1 MSADVAVVWCF
12 GRMAGTLRPSRLGMT
27 FEYVDDSVGAS
38 QPPLSQSLPL
48 DGSFTD
54 QDAAAFSGGLLPEGE
69 PRTLLARQLGVS
81 VGNDFAT
88 LVALG
93 GDTAGAISI
102 FPDGT
107 SPVTGTGDDVQWL
120 TKRELA
126 ELIDGLPS
134 RPMHVDHDGTW
145 RLSLAGAQ
153 DKLPVVVAD
162 DGTVGLTRGE
172 TPSTH
177 ILKTPIARLADTVA
191 NEAFCLAFGGH
202 VSDRS
207 RRHGLQTVSAIP
219 IVVDG
224 RDALLVERYDRER
237 TSDGSVRRLHQEDL
251 CQALGIPTARK
262 YESEGGPTI
271 EACARV
277 LRDVGDPRGLL
288 RFVDAIALSFLVGNY
303 DAHGKNYSL
312 LYSTGSQRA
321 RLAPVYDVLSTAA
334 YHGTTNLTRKM
345 AMRIGGEYRPEYV
358 AARHLS
364 RMAEAT
370 GLNSA
375 TLRKRF
381 RERAERAT
389 AVSDVVADEFRSSG
403 WWRPIIDDIQ
413 AVIARRAQ
421 MLHAIAA
428 AAEQ

>member
-1 MSADVAVVWCF
+1 MSADVAAVWCF
-12 GRMAGTLRPSRLGMT
+12 GRIAGTLRPSRHGMT
-27 FEYVDDSVGAS
+27 F
-38 QPPLSQSLPL
+38 
-48 DGSFTD
+48 
-54 QDAAAFSGGLLPEGE
+54 
-69 PRTLLARQLGVS
+69 
-81 VGNDFAT
+81 
-88 LVALG
+88 
-93 GDTAGAISI
+93 
-102 FPDGT
+102 
-107 SPVTGTGDDVQWL
+107 
-120 TKRELA
+120 
-126 ELIDGLPS
+126 
-134 RPMHVDHDGTW
+134 GTW

-162 DGTVGLTRGE
+162 DGTVGLTRGG

-191 NEAFCLAFGGH
+191 NEAFCLAFGRQL
-202 VSDRS
+202 SDRS
-207 RRHGLQTVSAIP
+207 RKHGLLTVSAAP

-237 TSDGSVRRLHQEDL
+237 TGDGVRRLHQEDL

-262 YESEGGPTI
+262 YENEGGPTI
-271 EACARV
+271 EACATL

-288 RFVDAIALSFLVGNY
+288 RFVDAIVLSFLVGNH

-312 LYSTGSQRA
+312 LCSTGTQRA
-321 RLAPVYDVLSTAA
+321 RLAPIYDVLSTAA

-358 AARHLS
+358 AERHLS
-364 RMAEAT
+364 RMAEGT

-375 TLRKRF
+375 TLRKRY
-381 RERAERAT
+381 RECAERAT
-389 AVSDVVADEFRSSG
+389 VVSDAVADEFRSNG
-403 WWRPIIDDIQ
+403 WWRPIIDDVQ

-421 MLHAIAA
+421 VLHAIAA